1 MVVNNGIQYFRH
13 RLDPWLPVDT
23 DRQIWSIIV
32 KRPNFALSWLLQIR
46 IGKWC
51 DRVKG
56 EHGFSVEKQEHMPTG
71 SAGRETSHNSGP
83 LYAPS
88 SLTRYAK

>member
-32 KRPNFALSWLLQIR
+32 AQISLWSWLLQMQPDR
-46 IGKWC
+46 RC
-51 DRVKG
+51 DTVKG
-56 EHGFSVEKQEHMPTG
+56 EQGIAEEEQEHMPTG
-71 SAGRETSHNSGP
+71 CAGRETSHNSGP